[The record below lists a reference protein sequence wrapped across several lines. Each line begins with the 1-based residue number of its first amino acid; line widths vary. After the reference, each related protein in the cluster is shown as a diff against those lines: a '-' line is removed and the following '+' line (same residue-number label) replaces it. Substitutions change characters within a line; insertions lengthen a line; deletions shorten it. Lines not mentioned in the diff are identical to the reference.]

1 MAKKTDLTKREQGLI
16 QRARDLLDKTVANS
30 LASDRRRKA
39 AAVASAAERAAADAK
54 KNRRAAAARR
64 MDDVERRAS
73 ALLRSIEDRERAKR
87 GFPNRTSSVGLAV
100 GIASNAAKKR
110 AAAKSKGK
118 KK

>member
-1 MAKKTDLTKREQGLI
+1 MTTERTTLKIALAQLNPIVGDITGNLTK
-16 QRARDLLDKTVANS
+16 ARDG
-30 LASDRRRKA
+30 RRKA